1 MKKSVT
7 VPKTAAKTVAYKKV
21 RFELVT
27 EPGREVFVAGSFN
40 RWDPGQQPLTP
51 RSKTGTYIASISLPA
66 GTHEYKFVVDGN
78 WQIDPDN
85 PNLTPDGAGSVNNIL
100 QV

>member
-1 MKKSVT
+1 MKSQTSTPRKST
-7 VPKTAAKTVAYKKV
+7 RKAAQKQV

-40 RWDPGQQPLTP
+40 GWDPCQQPLKP
-51 RSKTGTYIASISLPA
+51 RAKSGAYVTTLDLPE

-78 WQIDPDN
+78 WQIDPSN
-85 PNLTPDGAGSVNNIL
+85 PCVTPNGANNIL

>member
-1 MKKSVT
+1 MKDSTATPRKST
-7 VPKTAAKTVAYKKV
+7 RKTSSKKV

-40 RWDPGQQPLTP
+40 DWATNQQPLKPHAKSGAYVATMQ
-51 RSKTGTYIASISLPA
+51 LPA

-78 WQIDPDN
+78 WQIDPSN
-85 PNLTPDGAGSVNNIL
+85 PCVSPNGLNNIL